1 MVSTLQQLIP
11 EELTSD
17 FPEIGKIKKDINAC
31 LDYIQI
37 ITSCSLHQKR
47 VIDDVL
53 TMSKLDSNLILVT
66 PISVEPVV
74 VVSDAVKMFDV
85 ECSRMD
91 ISLHF
96 EQDKSLEGFERV
108 MLDPSRVVQVLMNLL
123 YLLSIHLLFILAHI

>member
-66 PISVEPVV
+66 PIPVEPVV

-108 MLDPSRVVQVLMNLL
+108 MLDPSRVVQVLINLL

>member
-1 MVSTLQQLIP
+1 MSTLQQLVP
-11 EELTSD
+11 EELTPD
-17 FPEIGKIKKDINAC
+17 FPGIGKIKKDITAC

-47 VIDDVL
+47 IIDDVL

-66 PISVEPVV
+66 PISVEPIV

-85 ECSRMD
+85 ECSRMG

-96 EQDKSLEGFERV
+96 EQDKSLAGFERV

-123 YLLSIHLLFILAHI
+123 YLLSVHSLFILAHI